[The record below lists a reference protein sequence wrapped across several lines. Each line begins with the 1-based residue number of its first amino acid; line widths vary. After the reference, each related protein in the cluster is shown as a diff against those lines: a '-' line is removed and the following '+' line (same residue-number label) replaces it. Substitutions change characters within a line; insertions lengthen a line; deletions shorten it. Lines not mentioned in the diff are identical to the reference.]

1 MHPDDE
7 SRPTGML
14 SLSVE
19 LLDQIFRC
27 FDHFCVRRGETDQD
41 LIHEQ
46 SAEDRRTVQHLR
58 LVCRLF
64 HDVASPILF
73 SVLRISLDKQSL
85 DRVQS
90 IVQNPTFA
98 ASVRGIQINL
108 EYRPASLASEMREY
122 VEFQKRALGDYVNY
136 RTASD
141 VRSGHV
147 RSSDGRFIK
156 VDGDQ
161 GKREEEDNA
170 DTWAPGD
177 ETKAFLN
184 FRAFIAA
191 CDRFIKH
198 QGNAAGSGRLFAVNE
213 GVVDQHIQ
221 LLLRCFSEY
230 SKRYDEQM
238 ELIISQSFV
247 DNVAQIVSRLRR
259 SITLQV
265 DDGEQSDQKLPVR
278 GRLAI
283 CLDDEA
289 LFRFLVAPHKWSDA
303 DKAGGPRMITPARVV
318 PDLSV
323 AINKAGGVI
332 SRFELSCLPD
342 PHHFDTKSSE
352 GSAVG
357 QSDTWGDL
365 RKSFRGLRVLRLKG
379 LGMKALKLKGVSFI
393 QLLVQRR
400 PPLARDKRYLE
411 RYLQTILSD
420 KILEE
425 AILDFSLLTGLTY
438 EHGAIIWC
446 PLGSILQTSCPQAIR
461 ITIRCMSLSQAEL
474 EDFFQGLNPKTESLS
489 LQGINLLDG
498 SWIRPLD
505 VLKERVAPRC
515 VEGTFSLFLK
525 DLTGAELGPMKR
537 IATGASALKN
547 SEGEDISKLEVITQ
561 YVRGEGVTSN
571 PLLAEAETSD
581 HE

>member
-1 MHPDDE
+1 MHPDDG

-19 LLDQIFRC
+19 LLDQVFRC
-27 FDHFCVRRGETDQD
+27 FDHSSVDRGGID
-41 LIHEQ
+41 LNLIREQ
-46 SAEDRRTVQHLR
+46 SVEDRRTIQNLR

-64 HDVASPILF
+64 HNVASPILF
-73 SVLRISLDKQSL
+73 AVLRISLNKQSL
-85 DRVQS
+85 DRAQS
-90 IVQNPTFA
+90 VAQHPIFA
-98 ASVRGIQINL
+98 ASVRGIQVYL

-161 GKREEEDNA
+161 EKRDQEDNV
-170 DTWAPGD
+170 DTWSPGD

-198 QGNAAGSGRLFAVNE
+198 QGNAARSARLFAVNE
-213 GVVDQHIQ
+213 GLVDEYVQ

-238 ELIISQSFV
+238 ELIIGPSFV
-247 DNVAQIVSRLRR
+247 ETVAQIVSRLGRPV
-259 SITLQV
+259 TLQV
-265 DDGEQSDQKLPVR
+265 DDGEQSDQRLPAR

-289 LFRFLVAPHKWSDA
+289 LLRFLVAPHKWSDA
-303 DKAGGPRMITPARVV
+303 DKAGGSRMITPARVV

-323 AINKAGGVI
+323 AISKAGGVI
-332 SRFELSCLPD
+332 SRFELSCLPH
-342 PHHFDTKSSE
+342 PHHFDAESSE
-352 GSAVG
+352 DSATG
-357 QSDTWGDL
+357 DRDAWGDL

-379 LGMKALKLKGVSFI
+379 IGLKALRLKGVSFV

-411 RYLQTILSD
+411 RYLQMILFGQF
-420 KILEE
+420 LEE
-425 AILDFSLLTGLTY
+425 VVLDFSLLTGLTY
-438 EHGAIIWC
+438 ENGAIIWC
-446 PLGSILQTSCPQAIR
+446 PLGSILPTCRPQAVK
-461 ITIRCMSLSQAEL
+461 ITLRCMSLSPIEL
-474 EDFFQGLNPKTESLS
+474 EDFFQSLGPKTESLS
-489 LQGINLLDG
+489 LQGIHLLDG
-498 SWIRPLD
+498 SWIRPLAI
-505 VLKERVAPRC
+505 LKERVAPRC
-515 VEGTFSLFLK
+515 MQGTFSLVLK
-525 DLTGAELGPMKR
+525 DLSGAELGPMKKM
-537 IATGASALKN
+537 TTSAPPLKS
-547 SEGEDISKLEVITQ
+547 SEREDADLLEVVAR
-561 YVRGEGVTSN
+561 YVRGDGVTEN
-571 PLLAEAETSD
+571 PLLAEAEHSD
-581 HE
+581 

>member
-1 MHPDDE
+1 MHPDDG

-27 FDHFCVRRGETDQD
+27 FDHSFADRGGIDLD

-46 SAEDRRTVQHLR
+46 SAEDRRTIQHLR
-58 LVCRLF
+58 LVCSLF
-64 HDVASPILF
+64 NDVASPILF
-73 SVLRISLDKQSL
+73 TVLRISLDKQSL
-85 DRVQS
+85 HHAQSVVQHP
-90 IVQNPTFA
+90 IFGT
-98 ASVRGIQINL
+98 SVRGIQVYL

-136 RTASD
+136 RTGSD

-161 GKREEEDNA
+161 EKRDEDKLA
-170 DTWAPGD
+170 IWSPGD

-198 QGNAAGSGRLFAVNE
+198 QGNISGSGRLFAVNE
-213 GVVDQHIQ
+213 GLVDQYVQ
-221 LLLRCFSEY
+221 LILRSFSEY

-238 ELIISQSFV
+238 ELIVSQSFV
-247 DNVAQIVSRLRR
+247 STVAQIVSRLERP
-259 SITLQV
+259 ITLQV

-289 LFRFLVAPHKWSDA
+289 LFRFLVAPHKWADA
-303 DKAGGPRMITPARVV
+303 DKAGGPKLITPARVV

-323 AINKAGGVI
+323 AINKAGGVV

-342 PHHFDTKSSE
+342 LHHLDTEFSGSSDI
-352 GSAVG
+352 GDRDA
-357 QSDTWGDL
+357 WGDL
-365 RKSFRGLRVLRLKG
+365 RESFRGLEVLRLKG
-379 LGMKALKLKGVSFI
+379 MELKALRLKGTSFI

-411 RYLQTILSD
+411 KYLQTILSGQF
-420 KILEE
+420 LEE
-425 AILDFSLLTGLTY
+425 VVLDFSLLTGLTY

-446 PLGSILQTSCPQAIR
+446 PLGSVLQTSRPQAIK
-461 ITIRCMSLSQAEL
+461 ITIRCMSLSQNEL
-474 EDFFQGLNPKTESLS
+474 EDFFQSLDPKTESLC
-489 LQGINLLDG
+489 LQGINLVDG
-498 SWIRPLD
+498 SWIRPLAI
-505 VLKERVAPRC
+505 LRERVAPRC
-515 VEGTFSLFLK
+515 VQGTFSLVLK
-525 DLTGAELGPMKR
+525 DLTGSELGPMKR
-537 IATGASALKN
+537 MTTGAPPLKMN
-547 SEGEDISKLEVITQ
+547 EREDIGILEVVTQ
-561 YVRGEGVTSN
+561 YVRGDGVTEN
-571 PLLAEAETSD
+571 PLQAEAELSD
-581 HE
+581 

>member
-1 MHPDDE
+1 MHPDDG

-14 SLSVE
+14 RLSVE

-27 FDHFCVRRGETDQD
+27 FDHSFVDRGGIDLD

-46 SAEDRRTVQHLR
+46 SAEDRRTIQHLR
-58 LVCRLF
+58 LVCSLF
-64 HDVASPILF
+64 NDVASPILF
-73 SVLRISLDKQSL
+73 TVLRISLDKQSL
-85 DRVQS
+85 HHAQSVVQHP
-90 IVQNPTFA
+90 IFGT
-98 ASVRGIQINL
+98 SVRGIQVYL

-136 RTASD
+136 RTGSD

-161 GKREEEDNA
+161 EKRDEEDKFA
-170 DTWAPGD
+170 IWSPGD

-198 QGNAAGSGRLFAVNE
+198 QGNISGSGRLFAVNE
-213 GVVDQHIQ
+213 GLVDQYVQ
-221 LLLRCFSEY
+221 LILRSFSEY

-238 ELIISQSFV
+238 ELIVSQSFV
-247 DNVAQIVSRLRR
+247 STVAQIVSRLERP
-259 SITLQV
+259 ITLQV

-289 LFRFLVAPHKWSDA
+289 LFRFLVAPHKWVDA
-303 DKAGGPRMITPARVV
+303 DKAGGPKLITPARVV

-323 AINKAGGVI
+323 AINKAGGVV

-342 PHHFDTKSSE
+342 LHHLDTEFSGSSDM
-352 GSAVG
+352 GDRDA
-357 QSDTWGDL
+357 WGDL
-365 RKSFRGLRVLRLKG
+365 RESFRGLKVLRLKG
-379 LGMKALKLKGVSFI
+379 MELKALRLKGTSFI

-411 RYLQTILSD
+411 KYLQTILSGQF
-420 KILEE
+420 LEE
-425 AILDFSLLTGLTY
+425 VVLDFSLLTGLTY

-446 PLGSILQTSCPQAIR
+446 PLGSILQTSRPQAIK
-461 ITIRCMSLSQAEL
+461 ITIRCMSLSQNEL
-474 EDFFQGLNPKTESLS
+474 EDFFQSLGPKTESLC
-489 LQGINLLDG
+489 LQGINLVDG
-498 SWIRPLD
+498 SWIRPLAI
-505 VLKERVAPRC
+505 LRERVAPRC
-515 VEGTFSLFLK
+515 VQGTFSLVLK
-525 DLTGAELGPMKR
+525 NLTGSELGPMKR
-537 IATGASALKN
+537 MTTGAPPLKMN
-547 SEGEDISKLEVITQ
+547 ELENIGILEVVTR
-561 YVRGEGVTSN
+561 YVRGDGVTEN
-571 PLLAEAETSD
+571 PLQAEAELSD
-581 HE
+581 

>member
-1 MHPDDE
+1 MHPDDG
-7 SRPTGML
+7 SRPIGML

-27 FDHFCVRRGETDQD
+27 FDHSFVDRGGIDLD

-46 SAEDRRTVQHLR
+46 SAEDRRTIQHLR

-64 HDVASPILF
+64 HNVASPILF
-73 SVLRISLDKQSL
+73 TVLRISLSQKSL
-85 DRVQS
+85 DCAQF
-90 IVQNPTFA
+90 IVQHPIFG
-98 ASVRGIQINL
+98 ASVRGIQVYL

-136 RTASD
+136 RTGSD

-161 GKREEEDNA
+161 EKRGEEDNFA
-170 DTWAPGD
+170 IWSPGD

-198 QGNAAGSGRLFAVNE
+198 QGNISGSGRLFAVNE
-213 GVVDQHIQ
+213 GLVDQYIQ
-221 LLLRCFSEY
+221 LLLRSFSEY

-247 DNVAQIVSRLRR
+247 ETVAQIVSHLGRPV
-259 SITLQV
+259 TLQV
-265 DDGEQSDQKLPVR
+265 DDGEQSDKKLLVR

-289 LFRFLVAPHKWSDA
+289 LFRFLVAPHKWVDA
-303 DKAGGPRMITPARVV
+303 DKAGGPKLITPARVV

-323 AINKAGGVI
+323 AINKAGGVV

-342 PHHFDTKSSE
+342 LHHFDPEPS
-352 GSAVG
+352 GNSATG
-357 QSDTWGDL
+357 DRDAWGDL
-365 RKSFRGLRVLRLKG
+365 RESFRGLKVLRLKG
-379 LGMKALKLKGVSFI
+379 MALKALRLKGTSFI

-411 RYLQTILSD
+411 KYLQMILSGQFL
-420 KILEE
+420 KEV
-425 AILDFSLLTGLTY
+425 ILDFSLLTGLTY
-438 EHGAIIWC
+438 ENGAIIWC
-446 PLGSILQTSCPQAIR
+446 PLGSILQTSRPQAIK
-461 ITIRCMSLSQAEL
+461 ITIRCMSLSQNEL
-474 EDFFQGLNPKTESLS
+474 EDFFQSLSPKNESLC
-489 LQGINLLDG
+489 LQGINLVDG
-498 SWIRPLD
+498 SWIRPLAI
-505 VLKERVAPRC
+505 LKERVAPRC
-515 VEGTFSLFLK
+515 VQGTFSLVLK

-537 IATGASALKN
+537 MTTGAPPLKMN
-547 SEGEDISKLEVITQ
+547 EREDIGILEVVTR
-561 YVRGEGVTSN
+561 YVRGDGVTEN
-571 PLLAEAETSD
+571 PLQAEADSSD
-581 HE
+581 